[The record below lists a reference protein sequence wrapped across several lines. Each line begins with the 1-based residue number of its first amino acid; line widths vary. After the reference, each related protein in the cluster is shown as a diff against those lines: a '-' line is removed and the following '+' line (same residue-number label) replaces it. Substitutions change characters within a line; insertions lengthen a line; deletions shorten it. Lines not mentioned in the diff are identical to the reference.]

1 MMARIHLFPY
11 PAPFPAWIT
20 AAEHYWA
27 LLPRAEGSR
36 PDVRISSE
44 TRPDSFPS
52 IYLEVRGPASGTV
65 FPSRFCREGAEGFL
79 FSIPHPDEETVRHAG
94 CEARQ
99 GIGAA
104 SSEPDYPDTGL
115 ASGSHSRPQAVAVGA
130 RGGSAVPFH
139 AGRKRPYSTPRTASV
154 VTMWGGDYLIRG
166 AWIASDSTR
175 DLGFTPSQRHQRA
188 DGEAQQLTQRRIK
201 AR

>member
-52 IYLEVRGPASGTV
+52 IYLEKRGPKSGTV

-104 SSEPDYPDTGL
+104 SSEPDYPAPVLPVAPIPGTKRL
-115 ASGSHSRPQAVAVGA
+115 PSG
-130 RGGSAVPFH
+130 H
-139 AGRKRPYSTPRTASV
+139 AGDQLSR
-154 VTMWGGDYLIRG
+154 
-166 AWIASDSTR
+166 
-175 DLGFTPSQRHQRA
+175 RA
-188 DGEAQQLTQRRIK
+188 
-201 AR
+201 

>member
-1 MMARIHLFPY
+1 MFRSAAPRPGLFS
-11 PAPFPAWIT
+11 
-20 AAEHYWA
+20 
-27 LLPRAEGSR
+27 LQ
-36 PDVRISSE
+36 
-44 TRPDSFPS
+44 DSAGK
-52 IYLEVRGPASGTV
+52 GPKAFF
-65 FPSRFCREGAEGFL
+65 FPSRIQTRKR
-79 FSIPHPDEETVRHAG
+79 SRHAG

-115 ASGSHSRPQAVAVGA
+115 ASGSHSRHQAVAVGA
-130 RGGSAVPFH
+130 RGGSAVPYH
-139 AGRKRPYSTPRTASV
+139 AGRKRLYSTPRTASV

-188 DGEAQQLTQRRIK
+188 DGEAQQQI
-201 AR
+201 

>member
-79 FSIPHPDEETVRHAG
+79 FSIPHPDEETVRHDVG
-94 CEARQ
+94 EARQ
-99 GIGAA
+99 A
-104 SSEPDYPDTGL
+104 SALLVVNPT
-115 ASGSHSRPQAVAVGA
+115 
-130 RGGSAVPFH
+130 
-139 AGRKRPYSTPRTASV
+139 TP
-154 VTMWGGDYLIRG
+154 
-166 AWIASDSTR
+166 
-175 DLGFTPSQRHQRA
+175 TPVLPA
-188 DGEAQQLTQRRIK
+188 
-201 AR
+201 